1 MTGGMGV
8 TFYELAQYVTWF
20 FAYSFAGWVWE
31 VIVSFYQ
38 HHRFVNRG
46 FVMGPA
52 LPIYGVGALAAVIL
66 LSPIDGVGWQ
76 LLAGCAFSVVLEYG
90 TSWVME
96 KLFHARWWDYS
107 DKPLNVNGRIYAPGI
122 ALFGV
127 MMLAVVHVAQPALA
141 SLTDLAPPDVLELAA
156 LVLTAV
162 FAADVASSVL
172 RMQTFAARLEALQNR
187 LGELGDE
194 ARTRTD
200 GARTALLDVV
210 GDARDALGDARDVLG
225 EAVGDARDSLSGA
238 ANRARERVSEAAGAK
253 RDALESRLRELLSQL
268 PRPSLLERRTLHNPY
283 FKPTKNREAFEWFR
297 DRLGG
302 GKDGR

>member
-1 MTGGMGV
+1 MGDLGV
-8 TFYELAQYVTWF
+8 TFYDLAQYVTWF

-52 LPIYGVGALAAVIL
+52 LPIYGVGALAALLL
-66 LSPIDGVGWQ
+66 LSPIRGAGWQ
-76 LLAGCAFSVVLEYG
+76 LVAGCAFAVVLEYG
-90 TSWVME
+90 TSWAME
-96 KLFHARWWDYS
+96 KLFHARWWDYT
-107 DKPLNVNGRIYAPGI
+107 DKPLNINGRVYAPGI

-127 MMLAVVHVAQPALA
+127 MMLAVVHVAQPVIA
-141 SLTDLAPPDVLELAA
+141 SLTDRVPPDALELAA

-162 FAADVASSVL
+162 FAADLASSIL
-172 RMQTFAARLEALQNR
+172 RMQAFATRLEVLQAR

-194 ARTRTD
+194 AR
-200 GARTALLDVV
+200 ARTGEARAVLLDVV
-210 GDARDALGDARDVLG
+210 GDARDAMGDARDVIG
-225 EAVGDARDSLSGA
+225 EVVGDARDSLNGA
-238 ANRARERVSEAAGAK
+238 ADRARERVSEAAGAK
-253 RDALESRLRELLSQL
+253 RDALETRLRDLFAQL

-297 DRLGG
+297 DRLGNG
-302 GKDGR
+302 RNGK